1 MYTARESRIECY
13 DGPGSGMTFDL
24 TDAIH
29 GGSMFLLPFERLPRA
44 FRCDEVKRY
53 YDILDKKR
61 LSLFLKR
68 VTDIVLALLLL
79 IFLLL
84 PMAVIAVI
92 IKATSKGPVLYKQVR
107 VTTYNRRFKIW
118 KFRTMTVG
126 ADQKGALVTSA
137 NDSRITGVGKTL
149 RKFRLDELPQIFH
162 VLSGKMSFVGTRPE
176 VPKFV
181 ERYTPE
187 MMATLLMPAGITS
200 LASIRFKDEDAM
212 IGDVSDPDEVDRIY
226 VEQILPKKMEYNLKY
241 ISRFGFRRDIYLML
255 STVRHVVE

>member
-1 MYTARESRIECY
+1 MI
-13 DGPGSGMTFDL
+13 
-24 TDAIH
+24 
-29 GGSMFLLPFERLPRA
+29 LLPFDKLPRKLQ
-44 FRCDEVKRY
+44 CDEVKKY

-61 LSLFLKR
+61 PSLVMKRVMDIILSLIM
-68 VTDIVLALLLL
+68 IVLL
-79 IFLLL
+79 IL
-84 PMAVIAVI
+84 PMTVIAII
-92 IKATSKGPVLYKQVR
+92 IKLTSKGPVLYKQVR
-107 VTTYNRRFKIW
+107 VTTNNRRFKIW

-137 NDSRITGVGKTL
+137 NDNRVTGIGKTL
-149 RKFRLDELPQIFH
+149 RKFRLDELPQVFH

-176 VPKFV
+176 VVKYV

-226 VEQILPKKMEYNLKY
+226 VEEILPKKMRYNLKY
-241 ISRFGFRRDIYLML
+241 LYRFGFRRDIYLMV
-255 STVRHVVE
+255 STVKHVFTGD

>member
-1 MYTARESRIECY
+1 M
-13 DGPGSGMTFDL
+13 L
-24 TDAIH
+24 
-29 GGSMFLLPFERLPRA
+29 LLPYERLPRELQ
-44 FRCDEVKRY
+44 CPEVKKY

-61 LSLFLKR
+61 FSLFLKR
-68 VTDIVLALLLL
+68 TMDIVLSVIMIL
-79 IFLLL
+79 ILLL

-92 IKATSKGPVLYKQVR
+92 IKLTSKGPVLFKQER
-107 VTTYNRRFKIW
+107 VTTYGRRFRIW

-137 NDSRITGVGKTL
+137 HDNRITGIGATL
-149 RKFRLDELPQIFH
+149 RKFRLDELPQAFH

-176 VPKFV
+176 VVKYV

-212 IGDVSDPDEVDRIY
+212 IGDVSDPQEVDRIY
-226 VEQILPKKMEYNLKY
+226 VEKILPKKMEYNLEY
-241 ISRFGFRRDIYLML
+241 ISRFGFRRDIRLM
-255 STVRHVVE
+255 